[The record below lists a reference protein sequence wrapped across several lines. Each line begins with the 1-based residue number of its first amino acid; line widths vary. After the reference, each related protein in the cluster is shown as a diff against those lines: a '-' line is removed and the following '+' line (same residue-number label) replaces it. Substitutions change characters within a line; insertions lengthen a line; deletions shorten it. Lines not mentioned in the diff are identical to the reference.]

1 MSGSNCGPK
10 SAASST
16 TGASIATTAS
26 TPARSTDRRPAWS
39 ASRGSTTTATA
50 CGSQ

>member
-1 MSGSNCGPK
+1 MTGSSFGPN
-10 SAASST
+10 SAANST
-16 TGASIATTAS
+16 TGASIASTARI
-26 TPARSTDRRPAWS
+26 PARSTDRRPALS